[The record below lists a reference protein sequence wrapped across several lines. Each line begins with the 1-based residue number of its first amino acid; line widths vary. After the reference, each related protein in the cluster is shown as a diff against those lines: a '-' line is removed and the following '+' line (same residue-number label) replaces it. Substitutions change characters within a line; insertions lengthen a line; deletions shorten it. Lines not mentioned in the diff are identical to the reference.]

1 MVNIDTVYQRVL
13 ILANKEQRGYI
24 TPQEYNLYANQAQ
37 MEIFEQYFYDLNQA
51 HREVGNDTTY
61 ADVDDMLEE
70 KLQKFETQDDSIMIS
85 GYSTATPVSSSGL
98 GKILPDYIYRVSR
111 VEGSL
116 SVDCDILST
125 KDFRDAI
132 NGGPL
137 TRPSLTRP
145 IANIK
150 GNVIRAYAL
159 GYIVPSNIFYFKK
172 PNKVSWGYFIL
183 KEKALYNSDPAK
195 TTHFELHAS
204 EETELV
210 YKILKLAGFGMKRD
224 DVAKGGQGLESLQIQ
239 QEKQ

>member
-24 TPQEYNLYANQAQ
+24 TPQEFNLYANQAQ
-37 MEIFEQYFYDLNQA
+37 VEIFEQYFYDLNQA

-70 KLQKFETQDDSIMIS
+70 KMQIFETQDIATVIG
-85 GYSTATPVSSSGL
+85 GYTPSNNGL
-98 GKILPDYIYRVSR
+98 LLPNYIYRISR
-111 VEGSL
+111 VEGGNN
-116 SVDCDILST
+116 VDCDILST

-137 TRPSLTRP
+137 TRPTATRP

-150 GNVIRAYAL
+150 DNIIRAFGNGFIA
-159 GYIVPSNIFYFKK
+159 PSNIFYFRM
-172 PNKVSWGYFIL
+172 PHKVVWGYFVL
-183 KEKALYNSDPAK
+183 REKALYNSDPAR
-195 TTHFELHAS
+195 TRHFDLHAS
-204 EETELV
+204 DETELV
-210 YKILKLAGFGMKRD
+210 YKILKFAGLGMKRD

>member
-37 MEIFEQYFYDLNQA
+37 VEIFEQYFYDLNQA

-70 KLQKFETQDDSIMIS
+70 KMQIFETQDDT
-85 GYSTATPVSSSGL
+85 TAIGNYTASSNGL
-98 GKILPDYIYRVSR
+98 LLPSKIYRISR
-111 VEGSL
+111 VEGGNN
-116 SVDCDILST
+116 VDCDILST

-137 TRPSLTRP
+137 TRPTATRP

-150 GNVIRAYAL
+150 DNTIRTFGN
-159 GYIVPSNIFYFKK
+159 GFTSPSNIFYFRM
-172 PNKVSWGYFIL
+172 PHKVSWGYFVL
-183 KEKALYNSDPAK
+183 REKALYNSDPAR

-210 YKILKLAGFGMKRD
+210 YKILKFAGLGMKRD
-224 DVAKGGQGLESLQIQ
+224 DVAKGGQGLESMQVQ

>member
-70 KLQKFETQDDSIMIS
+70 KMQIFETQDD
-85 GYSTATPVSSSGL
+85 ATVVGDYVASSYGL
-98 GKILPDYIYRVSR
+98 LLPDYIYRISR
-111 VEGSL
+111 VEGNSN
-116 SVDCDILST
+116 VDCDILST

-137 TRPSLTRP
+137 TMPTTSRPV
-145 IANIK
+145 ANIK
-150 GNVIRAYAL
+150 NNIILTFGDGFIT
-159 GYIVPSNIFYFKK
+159 PSNIFYFRK
-172 PNKVSWGYFIL
+172 PHKVSWGYFVL
-183 KEKALYNSDPAK
+183 KEKALYNSDPAR

-210 YKILKLAGFGMKRD
+210 YKILKFAGLGMKRD
-224 DVAKGGQGLESLQIQ
+224 DVAKGGQGLESMQVQ

>member
-24 TPQEYNLYANQAQ
+24 TPQEFNLYANQAQ
-37 MEIFEQYFYDLNQA
+37 VEIFEQYFYDLNQA

-70 KLQKFETQDDSIMIS
+70 KMQIFETQDIATTITSYNNS
-85 GYSTATPVSSSGL
+85 GDG
-98 GKILPDYIYRVSR
+98 GFILPNYIYRISR
-111 VEGSL
+111 VEGSNG
-116 SVDCDILST
+116 VDCDILST

-132 NGGPL
+132 SGGLL
-137 TRPSLTRP
+137 TRPTATRP

-150 GNVIRAYAL
+150 NNAIRMFAD
-159 GYIVPSNIFYFKK
+159 GFDRPSNIFYFRI
-172 PNKVSWGYFIL
+172 PHKVSWGYFVL
-183 KEKALYNSDPAK
+183 KEKALYNSDPAR

-210 YKILKLAGFGMKRD
+210 YKILKLSGAGMKRD
-224 DVAKGGQGLESLQIQ
+224 DVMRTGQGLEAVQIQ

>member
-37 MEIFEQYFYDLNQA
+37 VEIFEQYFYDLNQA

-70 KLQKFETQDDSIMIS
+70 KMQIFETQDN
-85 GYSTATPVSSSGL
+85 STAIGDYEASSDGL
-98 GKILPDYIYRVSR
+98 LLPNKIYRISR
-111 VEGSL
+111 VEGGNN
-116 SVDCDILST
+116 VDCDILST

-137 TRPSLTRP
+137 TRPTATRP

-150 GNVIRAYAL
+150 DNIIRVFGNGFIS
-159 GYIVPSNIFYFKK
+159 PSNIFYFRI
-172 PNKVSWGYFIL
+172 PRKVSWGYFVL
-183 KEKALYNSDPAK
+183 REKALYNSDPAR

-210 YKILKLAGFGMKRD
+210 YKILKFAGLGMKRD
-224 DVAKGGQGLESLQIQ
+224 DVAKGGQGLESMQVQ